1 MNPVLKIFLS
11 MSVSGSL
18 LIHIY
23 VSFPFSHAAHRPF
36 LLPLY
41 IEAME
46 YSNVPYLVAGK
57 PIKQAIELGTI
68 AFQISTIFS
77 SFFREISRKGILI
90 SKLGKNPA
98 NH

>member
-1 MNPVLKIFLS
+1 MRYQI
-11 MSVSGSL
+11 L
-18 LIHIY
+18 LLDIPDELH
-23 VSFPFSHAAHRPF
+23 HALEHRF
-36 LLPLY
+36 QG
-41 IEAME
+41 I
-46 YSNVPYLVAGK
+46 NINFIIG
-57 PIKQAIELGTI
+57 LGTI

>member
-1 MNPVLKIFLS
+1 
-11 MSVSGSL
+11 
-18 LIHIY
+18 
-23 VSFPFSHAAHRPF
+23 
-36 LLPLY
+36 
-41 IEAME
+41 ME

-77 SFFREISRKGILI
+77 SFFREISREGILI

>member
-1 MNPVLKIFLS
+1 MGFL
-11 MSVSGSL
+11 
-18 LIHIY
+18 
-23 VSFPFSHAAHRPF
+23 FSHTAHRPF

-41 IEAME
+41 IEAMG